1 MRRKVKKGIVYLV
14 GAGPGR
20 PDLIT
25 LRGVEL
31 LKQADCVICD
41 KLATPA
47 LLNYVSAGAE
57 IIHTPKRIG
66 PGSFTQEQINKLLVE
81 KALEGK
87 KIVRLKGGDPCVFGR
102 GGEEA
107 AILAEAGIE
116 FEIVPGVTAG
126 IAAGEYAGVMITD
139 RRYSSQVAFI
149 TGQEAE
155 EKEQSNIDWPGLAK
169 FNGTLVFYMGMSN
182 LDFITGQLIK
192 NGRDGETGAAV
203 IADATTP
210 NQRMVQST
218 VAKIS
223 QKCRDENIGAPAIV
237 IIGEAAKS
245 DNRLNW
251 FMSQPLFGKTIVVTR
266 DKRGNAEFSVKI
278 IAAGGNPLEFD
289 TIKIEPLT
297 ASNEFLKALAEISKY
312 DWIIFTSANGVRVF
326 FEAVHNLNGDT
337 RVFGSAKIAAI
348 GRETAGKLTEF
359 GIKADFVPSDFTSAE
374 LAKQLAASVNL
385 KDKKMLLLRSQ
396 IGTPE
401 IIETLKKTGAD
412 VKDVAVYT
420 SVTAK
425 GDPKGLIEKLNAG
438 QADWLTFC
446 SPSSVRGFFEQIPA
460 DVVKSSTV
468 KVVSIGPVTSE
479 RIAKLGV
486 KIDLEADEHTIDG
499 VIDELKRFYTR
510 SL

>member
-1 MRRKVKKGIVYLV
+1 MKKGIVYLV

-31 LKQADCVICD
+31 LRQADCVIWD
-41 KLATPA
+41 KLVHPS
-47 LLNYVSAGAE
+47 LLNYVLAGAE

-66 PGSFTQEQINKLLVE
+66 AGSFTQEQINKLIIE

-87 KIVRLKGGDPCVFGR
+87 KVVRLKGGDPCVFGR
-102 GGEEA
+102 GSEEA
-107 AILAEAGIE
+107 TILAEAGIE

-155 EKEQSNIDWPGLAK
+155 GKEQTNIDWPGLAK
-169 FNGTLVFYMGMSN
+169 FNGTLVFYMGMGN

-192 NGRDGETGAAV
+192 SGMDAQTGAVV

-210 NQRMVQST
+210 YQRLVQST

-223 QKCRDENIGAPAIV
+223 QKCREENVRAPAIV

-245 DNRLNW
+245 DNKLNW
-251 FMSQPLFGKTIVVTR
+251 FMKQPLFGKTIVVAR
-266 DKRGNAEFSVKI
+266 DKNGNAEFAARI
-278 IAAGGNPLEFD
+278 IAAGGNPFEFD

-297 ASNEFLKALAEISKY
+297 KSNEFLKALAEISKY
-312 DWIIFTSANGVRVF
+312 DWTIFTSANGVSVF
-326 FEAVHNLNGDT
+326 FEAVKNIGGDS

-348 GRETAGKLTEF
+348 GRETAGKLAEF
-359 GIKADFVPSDFTSAE
+359 GIKADFVPSDFTSAQ

-385 KDKKMLLLRSQ
+385 KGKKMLLLRSQ
-396 IGTPE
+396 IGTSE
-401 IIETLKKTGAD
+401 IVDNLRKTGAD
-412 VKDVAVYT
+412 VADVAVYT
-420 SVTAK
+420 SVTAQ
-425 GDPKGLIEKLNAG
+425 GDSRGLIEKLNAG
-438 QADWLTFC
+438 KIDWLTFC
-446 SPSSVRGFFEQIPA
+446 SPSSVRGFFEQTPP
-460 DVVKSSTV
+460 DVVKSGKV
-468 KVVSIGPVTSE
+468 KIVSIGPVTSE
-479 RIAKLGV
+479 QIKKSGV
-486 KIDLEADEHTIDG
+486 KIDLEASVHTIDG
-499 VIDELKRFYTR
+499 LLDELKGFYTR

>member
-1 MRRKVKKGIVYLV
+1 MKKGIVYLI

-25 LRGVEL
+25 LRGMEL
-31 LKQADCVICD
+31 LRQADCVICD

-47 LLNYVSAGAE
+47 LLNYVPAGAE

-66 PGSFTQEQINKLLVE
+66 PGSFTQEQINKLLIE

-87 KIVRLKGGDPCVFGR
+87 KVVRLKGGDPCVFGR

-107 AILAEAGIE
+107 TILAEAGIE

-126 IAAGEYAGVMITD
+126 IAAGEYAGIMITD
-139 RRYSSQVAFI
+139 RRYSSQVVFI

-155 EKEQSNIDWPGLAK
+155 GKEQSNIDWLGLAK
-169 FNGTLVFYMGMSN
+169 FNGTLVFYMGMGN
-182 LDFITGQLIK
+182 LDFITEQLIK
-192 NGRDGETGAAV
+192 NGMNGATGAAV

-210 NQRMVQST
+210 NQRMLQST
-218 VAKIS
+218 VAEIS

-251 FMSQPLFGKTIVVTR
+251 FMSQPLFGKTIVATR
-266 DKRGNAEFSVKI
+266 DKRGNEEFAAKI
-278 IAAGGNPLEFD
+278 LTAGGNPFEFD
-289 TIKIEPLT
+289 TIKIESLT
-297 ASNEFLKALAEISKY
+297 KNNEFLKALAEIGKY
-312 DWIIFTSANGVRVF
+312 DWIIFTSANGVQVF
-326 FEAVHNLNGDT
+326 FDAVHNLNGDA
-337 RVFGSAKIAAI
+337 RVFGSAKVAAI
-348 GRETAGKLTEF
+348 GGETAGKLADF
-359 GIKADFVPSDFTSAE
+359 GIKTDFVPSDFTSAE

-385 KDKKMLLLRSQ
+385 KGKKILFLRSQ

-401 IIETLKKTGAD
+401 IVENLRKTGVD

-420 SVTAK
+420 SVTSQS
-425 GDPKGLIEKLNAG
+425 DSEGLIEKLNAG
-438 QADWLTFC
+438 KVDWLTFC

-468 KVVSIGPVTSE
+468 KVASIGPVTSE
-479 RIAKLGV
+479 QIAKLGV
-486 KIDLEADEHTIDG
+486 KIDLEAAEHTIDG
-499 VIDELKRFYTR
+499 VINELKRFYTR
-510 SL
+510 SF